1 MGGPF
6 LPRVDGHLEAGRVS
20 SCEQGLEYNIFYSG
34 KGKKLCI
41 ESHELILTFF
51 LLSWAHMVYEGPRR
65 KRSHADGSTV
75 ASPLLLECRNTV
87 QFTFAHLIYAYGFM
101 QCIV

>member
-1 MGGPF
+1 MPRSLCKMIPWNMGKSIRTF
-6 LPRVDGHLEAGRVS
+6 L
-20 SCEQGLEYNIFYSG
+20 NIFYSG